1 MPELWLIGTGAMALS
16 YQQVLTALRLPFTVI
31 GRSVE
36 SCNQFTS
43 KSGVSAL
50 PGGIECALDTCK
62 TAPKHAIVAVSV
74 EALYPVCRQFLL
86 AGVKSVLLEKPGAL
100 YPHELEDLQKLAE
113 ESQSTVVI
121 GYNRRFY
128 QSVQAARDILDQ
140 DGGPCSMQ
148 LELTEWSHQLSQL
161 KLPKAVLQRWM
172 IANTAHVIDLAF
184 YLAGK
189 TQILHCEK
197 SGTLDWHPAFAR
209 IAGSGVTEQG
219 VLFTYSGDWESAG
232 RWGLELQTKAHRLIF
247 RPLEQLQIQSRG
259 QLRVENVTVKNDID
273 QKFKAGLY
281 QQTLAFSKNELQN
294 FATLSEQTALLS
306 VICKMAG
313 YSLQA
318 DTSPAGS

>member
-16 YQQVLTALRLPFTVI
+16 YQQVLTALQLPFTVI
-31 GRSVE
+31 GRSVD
-36 SCNQFTS
+36 SCRQFS
-43 KSGVSAL
+43 IQSGVSAL
-50 PGGIECALDTCK
+50 PGGVDCALDTFK
-62 TAPKHAIVAVSV
+62 TAPKQAIVAVSV
-74 EALYPVCRQFLL
+74 EALYPVCRQLLL

-100 YPHELEDLQKLAE
+100 YPHELDDLQKLAE
-113 ESQSTVVI
+113 ETQSTVVI

-128 QSVQAARDILDQ
+128 QSVQAAREILEQ

-161 KLPKAVLQRWM
+161 GLPKPVLQRWM

-209 IAGSGVTEQG
+209 IAGSGVTDQG

-232 RWGLELQTKAHRLIF
+232 RWGLELQTKSHRLIF
-247 RPLEQLQIQSRG
+247 RPLEQLQIQAKG
-259 QLRVENVTVKNDID
+259 QLKVENVSVKNDID
-273 QKFKAGLY
+273 QIFKAGLY
-281 QQTLAFSKNELQN
+281 EQTLAFSRNELQE
-294 FATLSEQTALLS
+294 FATLSEQAALMN

-313 YSLQA
+313 YSLHA
-318 DTSPAGS
+318 NVSSVKR